1 MFNLFFRL
9 KVGIHSY
16 YYFVYII
23 ANAIN
28 KIIWYEINS
37 NLLYKFNFFNENFKV
52 EHVYKTT

>member
-1 MFNLFFRL
+1 MFNFCSFI
-9 KVGIHSY
+9 KSGNS
-16 YYFVYII
+16 FI

-28 KIIWYEINS
+28 KFIWYEINS